1 MKDKGVLLFVSFF
14 GVGKIPFAP
23 GSMASLAT
31 LPIAFVLSSLS
42 HLGHLLLILFLFFL
56 GLFSVERAE
65 VLLKKKDHPMIV
77 IDEVVGTL
85 FALFFARTLLEFVLG
100 FFLFRLFDILKP
112 FPLKKLEAL
121 KGGFGVMIDDVVSG
135 LLSCGFL
142 LLFREMGLP

>member
-1 MKDKGVLLFVSFF
+1 MKDKGVLLFVSFL

-31 LPIAFVLSSLS
+31 LPIAFMLSSLS
-42 HLGHLLLILFLFFL
+42 HFWHLFLILFLFFL
-56 GLFSVERAE
+56 GILFTERAE

-77 IDEVVGTL
+77 IDEVVGSL

-100 FFLFRLFDILKP
+100 FFLFRFFDILKP

-121 KGGFGVMIDDVVSG
+121 KGGFGVMMDDVASG

-142 LLFREMGLP
+142 LLLREMGLP